1 MRKIVIFLCCI
12 SFSLIFTAVTSYIIY
27 DADVLQDRNDYGFG
41 DVIVE
46 NANAS
51 FEVLF
56 YEEAERQYSRYATIV
71 ENNTL
76 YISIYGSYKDKGAQK
91 PDETGY
97 IRLNFPIADDITE
110 IRYVTK
116 SSTYSIWKKETTNQ

>member
-46 NANAS
+46 NGNAY

-56 YEEAERQYSRYATIV
+56 YDEAERIYSHYETMV
-71 ENNTL
+71 DNHTL
-76 YISIYGSYKDKGAQK
+76 YISIYASYKDKGAQK
-91 PDETGY
+91 PDDTGY
-97 IRLNFPIADDITE
+97 IRLNIPVENDITE

-116 SSTYSIWKKETTNQ
+116 SSSYSIWKKETTN

>member
-1 MRKIVIFLCCI
+1 MRRTLIFLLCI
-12 SFSLIFTAVTSYIIY
+12 SFSLIITATTAYIIY

-46 NANAS
+46 NNNAYL
-51 FEVLF
+51 EVLF
-56 YEEAERQYSRYATIV
+56 YEEAERLYSHYYTIV
-71 ENNTL
+71 DNNVL

-97 IRLNFPIADDITE
+97 IRLNLPIADDITE

-116 SSTYSIWKKETTNQ
+116 SSTYSIWKKEA